1 MNSQNKRELEEVP
14 KMKTFVPSTEK
25 IVINLDNYR
34 KIKSFTN
41 GYGEDERI
49 EIHIYFP
56 DTNLAT
62 MLRYKT
68 IEERDKDFERLIQLV
83 S

>member
-1 MNSQNKRELEEVP
+1 
-14 KMKTFVPSTEK
+14 MKTFIPSTKE
-25 IVINLDNYR
+25 IIINLDNYR

-41 GYGEDERI
+41 GYGKDERI

-62 MLRYKT
+62 MLHYKT
-68 IEERDKDFERLIQLV
+68 IQERDEDFERLIKLV

>member
-1 MNSQNKRELEEVP
+1 
-14 KMKTFVPSTEK
+14 MKTFIPSTKEA
-25 IVINLDNYR
+25 IVNLDNYR
-34 KIKSFTN
+34 TIKPFN
-41 GYGEDERI
+41 YKNERI

-62 MLRYKT
+62 MLRYNT
-68 IEERDKDFERLIQLV
+68 IEERDKDFERLIKLV